1 MGKNSGESYTN
12 LVKQYNTM
20 VIESIGKDLDEK
32 YRPDW
37 IHMSHLMDI
46 AILDKL
52 MTEEFDFKH
61 YYN

>member
-52 MTEEFDFKH
+52 MTE
-61 YYN
+61 